1 MKWSRDLGRQ
11 RSSIELDT
19 AAVKPGEMEAL
30 ETAVNEK
37 IRAHIP
43 VTVNLLSIDDPAVE
57 KVCVHLQKST
67 IRLFRKQI
75 STTFTNYRTNELSLI
90 SNSMCAIIMK
100 RLATQHKLNEKLNK
114 AKTTINIQQTNI
126 Q

>member
-1 MKWSRDLGRQ
+1 M
-11 RSSIELDT
+11 
-19 AAVKPGEMEAL
+19 KPGEMEAL
-30 ETAVNEK
+30 EAAVNEK

-67 IRLFRKQI
+67 ISLFRKQI

>member
-37 IRAHIP
+37 ICAHIP

-75 STTFTNYRTNELSLI
+75 STTFTNYRTMSY
-90 SNSMCAIIMK
+90 
-100 RLATQHKLNEKLNK
+100 H
-114 AKTTINIQQTNI
+114 
-126 Q
+126 